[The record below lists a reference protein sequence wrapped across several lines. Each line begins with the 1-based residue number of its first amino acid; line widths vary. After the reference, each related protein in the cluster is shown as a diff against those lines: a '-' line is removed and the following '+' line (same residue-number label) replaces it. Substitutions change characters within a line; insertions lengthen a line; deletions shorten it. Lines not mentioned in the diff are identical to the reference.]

1 MEYINDKV
9 VEFLETNDY
18 LYKHQGGFRKNKST
32 IKTIHKLAND
42 IAMAKNRAE
51 HTMSIAVFLDV
62 SKAFDTINH
71 DPLLNKI
78 VIRGGYLK
86 WFMNVKKN

>member
-1 MEYINDKV
+1 MVMEYINDKV

-18 LYKHQGGFRKNKST
+18 LYKHQGVFRKNKST

-51 HTMSIAVFLDV
+51 HTIAVFLDV

-78 VIRGGYLK
+78 VIKR
-86 WFMNVKKN
+86 WIPQMVHEC